1 MITHDT
7 QAALD
12 RLMRFLAVEGV
23 TGQEKAIAEDVA
35 RALVEAGVPAEAIAY
50 DDANTRIPLPTETGN
65 LIVKIPGRGALS
77 NGEPLLF
84 STHLDTVPLCAG
96 AKARIVGDKIV
107 SGGDT
112 ALGGDNRTG
121 CAVLVSLAAELAKQ
135 NLDHPPL
142 VLVFCVREESGLWG
156 ARYIDLDMVGPV
168 AMGFNYDGSRPA
180 DVVTGAVGGDGWS
193 AEIFGRASHAGVA
206 PERGISASMIAAM
219 ALADA
224 QAGGWF
230 GKVVKGD
237 KAGTSNVGTV
247 AGRDGRGAG
256 DATNVVTDYCY
267 VEGESRSHDMAFVD
281 AITDAFEAAFRKAA
295 ATLVSS
301 EGKTGRVEFKRQRK
315 YHSFAIDR
323 NAPVVQRGIQA
334 LEAIGLTPNPRLVNG
349 GLDANYLTLHGIQTV
364 TFGAG
369 QNEAHT
375 VDEWVD
381 IPAFQNACRLAIAL
395 ATAR

>member
-1 MITHDT
+1 MIQHDA

-12 RLMRFLAVEGV
+12 RLMRFLSIEGV
-23 TGQEKAIAEDVA
+23 TGEEKAIAEDVA
-35 RALVEAGVPAEAIAY
+35 KALQEAGVPAEAIAY
-50 DDANTRIPLPTETGN
+50 DDANTRIPVPTQTGN
-65 LIVKIPGRGALS
+65 LIVKIPGRGALG
-77 NGEPLLF
+77 NAEPIMF
-84 STHLDTVPLCAG
+84 MTHLDTVPLCAG
-96 AKARIVGDKIV
+96 AKPRITGDKIV

-135 NLDHPPL
+135 SLDHPPL

-156 ARYIDLDMVGPV
+156 ARYIDLDMLGPV
-168 AMGFNYDGSRPA
+168 SMGFNYDGSRPA

-193 AEIFGRASHAGVA
+193 VEIFGRASHAGVA
-206 PERGISASMIAAM
+206 PERGISSSMVAAM

-224 QAGGWF
+224 QANGWF

-237 KAGTSNVGTV
+237 KAGTSNVGTI
-247 AGRDGRGAG
+247 AGKDGRGAG

-281 AITDAFEAAFRKAA
+281 AITDAFEAAFVKAGK
-295 ATLVSS
+295 TLASS
-301 EGKTGRVEFKRQRK
+301 EGKTARVVFSRQRK
-315 YHSFAIDR
+315 YHSFSLDR
-323 NAPVVQRGIQA
+323 ESAVVRRGIKGV
-334 LEAIGLTPNPRLVNG
+334 EAIGLAPNPRLVNG
-349 GLDANYLTLHGIQTV
+349 GLDANYLCLHGIPTV

>member
-1 MITHDT
+1 MIHHDT

-12 RLMRFLAVEGV
+12 RLMRFLSIEGV
-23 TGQEKAIAEDVA
+23 TGEEKAIAEDVA
-35 RALVEAGVPAEAIAY
+35 KALQEVGVPAEAIAY
-50 DDANTRIPLPTETGN
+50 DDANTRIPLPTQTGN
-65 LIVKIPGRGALS
+65 LIVKIPGRGALG
-77 NGEPLLF
+77 NAEPIMF
-84 STHLDTVPLCAG
+84 MTHLDTVPLCAG
-96 AKARIVGDKIV
+96 AKPRITGDKIV

-156 ARYIDLDMVGPV
+156 ARHINLEMLGPV
-168 AMGFNYDGSRPA
+168 SMGFNYDGSRPA

-193 AEIFGRASHAGVA
+193 VEIFGRASHAGVA
-206 PERGISASMIAAM
+206 PERGISASMVAAM

-224 QAGGWF
+224 QANGWF
-230 GKVVKGD
+230 GKVVKSD
-237 KAGTSNVGTV
+237 KAGTSNVGTI
-247 AGRDGRGAG
+247 AGKDGRGAG

-281 AITDAFEAAFRKAA
+281 AITDAFEAAFVKAGK
-295 ATLVSS
+295 TLVSS
-301 EGKTGRVEFKRQRK
+301 EGKTARVVFSRQRK
-315 YHSFAIDR
+315 YHSFSLDR
-323 NAPVVQRGIQA
+323 DAAVVRRGIKGV
-334 LEAIGLTPNPRLVNG
+334 EAIGLTPNPRLVNG
-349 GLDANYLTLHGIQTV
+349 GLDANYLCLHGIPTV

>member
-1 MITHDT
+1 MHHDT

-12 RLMRFLAVEGV
+12 RLMRFLSIEGV
-23 TGQEKAIAEDVA
+23 TGEEKAIAEDVA
-35 RALVEAGVPAEAIAY
+35 KALQEAGVPAEAIAY
-50 DDANTRIPLPTETGN
+50 DDANTRIPVPTQTGN
-65 LIVKIPGRGALS
+65 LIVKIPGRGALG
-77 NGEPLLF
+77 NAEPIMF
-84 STHLDTVPLCAG
+84 MTHLDTVPLCAG
-96 AKARIVGDKIV
+96 AKPRITGDKIV

-156 ARYIDLDMVGPV
+156 ARHINLEMLGPV
-168 AMGFNYDGSRPA
+168 SMGFNYDGSRPA

-193 AEIFGRASHAGVA
+193 VEIFGRASHAGVA
-206 PERGISASMIAAM
+206 PERGISASMVAAM

-224 QAGGWF
+224 QANGWF

-237 KAGTSNVGTV
+237 KAGTSNVGTI
-247 AGRDGRGAG
+247 AGKDGRGAG

-281 AITDAFEAAFRKAA
+281 AITDAFEAAFVKAGKA
-295 ATLVSS
+295 LVSS
-301 EGKTGRVEFKRQRK
+301 EGKTARVVFSRQRK
-315 YHSFAIDR
+315 YHSFSLDR
-323 NAPVVQRGIQA
+323 DSAVVRRGIKGV
-334 LEAIGLTPNPRLVNG
+334 EAIGLTPNPRLVNG
-349 GLDANYLTLHGIQTV
+349 GLDANYLSLHGIPTV

>member
-1 MITHDT
+1 MIHHDT

-12 RLMRFLAVEGV
+12 RLMRFLSIEGV
-23 TGQEKAIAEDVA
+23 TGEEKAIAEDVA
-35 RALVEAGVPAEAIAY
+35 KALQEAGVPAEAIVY
-50 DDANTRIPLPTETGN
+50 DDANTRIPVPTQTGN
-65 LIVKIPGRGALS
+65 LIVKIPGRGALG
-77 NGEPLLF
+77 NAEPIMF
-84 STHLDTVPLCAG
+84 MTHLDTVPLCAG
-96 AKARIVGDKIV
+96 AKPRITGDKIV

-156 ARYIDLDMVGPV
+156 ARHINLDTLGPV
-168 AMGFNYDGSRPA
+168 SMGFNYDGSRPA

-193 AEIFGRASHAGVA
+193 VEIFGRASHAGVA
-206 PERGISASMIAAM
+206 PERGISASMVAAM

-224 QAGGWF
+224 QANGWF

-237 KAGTSNVGTV
+237 KAGTSNVGTI
-247 AGRDGRGAG
+247 AGKDGRGAG

-267 VEGESRSHDMAFVD
+267 VEGESRSHDMTFVD
-281 AITDAFEAAFRKAA
+281 AITDAFEAAFVKAGKA
-295 ATLVSS
+295 LVSS
-301 EGKTGRVEFKRQRK
+301 EGKTARVVFSRQRK
-315 YHSFAIDR
+315 YHSFSLDR
-323 NAPVVQRGIQA
+323 DSAVVRRGIKGV
-334 LEAIGLTPNPRLVNG
+334 EAIGLTPNPRLVNG
-349 GLDANYLTLHGIQTV
+349 GLDANYLSLHGIPTV

>member
-1 MITHDT
+1 
-7 QAALD
+7 
-12 RLMRFLAVEGV
+12 
-23 TGQEKAIAEDVA
+23 
-35 RALVEAGVPAEAIAY
+35 
-50 DDANTRIPLPTETGN
+50 
-65 LIVKIPGRGALS
+65 
-77 NGEPLLF
+77 
-84 STHLDTVPLCAG
+84 
-96 AKARIVGDKIV
+96 
-107 SGGDT
+107 
-112 ALGGDNRTG
+112 
-121 CAVLVSLAAELAKQ
+121 
-135 NLDHPPL
+135 
-142 VLVFCVREESGLWG
+142 
-156 ARYIDLDMVGPV
+156 
-168 AMGFNYDGSRPA
+168 
-180 DVVTGAVGGDGWS
+180 
-193 AEIFGRASHAGVA
+193 
-206 PERGISASMIAAM
+206 MIAAM
-219 ALADA
+219 ALVDA

-281 AITDAFEAAFRKAA
+281 AITDAFEAGFVKAA

-334 LEAIGLTPNPRLVNG
+334 IEAIGLTPNPRLVNG

-381 IPAFQNACRLAIAL
+381 IPAFQNACRLAIAWRRR
-395 ATAR
+395 ADAHEPGCRRSTGGARPNQNRAADARPQGSSVHGPSAPLSRRLSRRAHHLPRGRDPRSRRPAPLH

>member
-1 MITHDT
+1 MIHHDT

-12 RLMRFLAVEGV
+12 RLMRFLSIEGV
-23 TGQEKAIAEDVA
+23 TGEEKAIAEDVA
-35 RALVEAGVPAEAIAY
+35 KALQEAGVPAEAIAY
-50 DDANTRIPLPTETGN
+50 DDANTRIPVPTQTGN
-65 LIVKIPGRGALS
+65 LIVKIPGRGALG
-77 NGEPLLF
+77 NAEPIMF
-84 STHLDTVPLCAG
+84 MTHLDTVALCAG
-96 AKARIVGDKIV
+96 AKPRITGDKIV

-156 ARYIDLDMVGPV
+156 ARHINLEMLGPV
-168 AMGFNYDGSRPA
+168 SMGFNYDGSRPA

-193 AEIFGRASHAGVA
+193 VEIFGRASHAGVA
-206 PERGISASMIAAM
+206 PERGISASMVAAM

-224 QAGGWF
+224 QANGWF

-237 KAGTSNVGTV
+237 KAGTSNVGTI
-247 AGRDGRGAG
+247 AGKDGRGAG

-281 AITDAFEAAFRKAA
+281 AITDAFEAAFVKAGKA
-295 ATLVSS
+295 LVSS
-301 EGKTGRVEFKRQRK
+301 EGKTARVVFSRQRK
-315 YHSFAIDR
+315 YHSFSLDR
-323 NAPVVQRGIQA
+323 DSAVVRRGIKGV
-334 LEAIGLTPNPRLVNG
+334 EAIGLTPNPRLVNG
-349 GLDANYLTLHGIQTV
+349 GLDANYLSLHGIPTV

>member
-1 MITHDT
+1 MIHHDT

-12 RLMRFLAVEGV
+12 RLMRFLSIEGV
-23 TGQEKAIAEDVA
+23 TGEEKAIAEDVA
-35 RALVEAGVPAEAIAY
+35 KALQEAGVPAEAIAY
-50 DDANTRIPLPTETGN
+50 DDANTRIPVPTQTGK
-65 LIVKIPGRGALS
+65 LIVKIPGRGALG
-77 NGEPLLF
+77 NAEPIMF
-84 STHLDTVPLCAG
+84 MTHLDTVALCAG
-96 AKARIVGDKIV
+96 AKPRITGDKIV

-156 ARYIDLDMVGPV
+156 ARHINLEMLGPV
-168 AMGFNYDGSRPA
+168 SMGFNYDGSRPA

-193 AEIFGRASHAGVA
+193 VEIFGRASHAGVA
-206 PERGISASMIAAM
+206 PERGISASMVAAM

-224 QAGGWF
+224 QANGWF

-237 KAGTSNVGTV
+237 KAGTSNVGTI
-247 AGRDGRGAG
+247 AGKDGRGAG

-281 AITDAFEAAFRKAA
+281 AITDAFEAAFVKAGKA
-295 ATLVSS
+295 LVSS
-301 EGKTGRVEFKRQRK
+301 EGKTARVVFSRQRK
-315 YHSFAIDR
+315 YHSFSLDR
-323 NAPVVQRGIQA
+323 DSAVVRRGIKGV
-334 LEAIGLTPNPRLVNG
+334 EAIGLTPNPRLVNG
-349 GLDANYLTLHGIQTV
+349 GLDANYLSLHGIPTV